1 MPPSCL
7 PLCISGH
14 RKQSMLPSSLSAE
27 LDDPFQGM
35 ALTSSLDPVLDN
47 QQIGGST
54 EVAGFKRTPARQAA
68 ARRAGGTQRA
78 AAAGQENSLLDVPL
92 HRQSSLTVRPPLV
105 ERSSNIQFCSGLSS
119 KTANKLD
126 LRGTTPA
133 ATTINLNASRRLER
147 RLAFERTLPYNAL
160 EPAVPAAEYQHAATT
175 DKIPSPEAM
184 FVPPV
189 KTFAQV
195 TKNNP
200 DYASPS
206 NCAAD
211 VKPGYSCLYPATDAE
226 AVALSNT
233 GFSLWSNS
241 RLPPAYI
248 PTGPLPRPIQ
258 HHAPPS
264 VTSQGAEG
272 PNKDATESFPTEA
285 LTDPETFACWCHVQ
299 SSQHKEPIPVN
310 SGVVRSLIEQQVQ
323 SAQPYRAPWY
333 RHQPRSL
340 PPKPRP
346 SDRQT
351 VSEHQVWPVVLQ
363 CLSTLD

>member
-1 MPPSCL
+1 
-7 PLCISGH
+7 
-14 RKQSMLPSSLSAE
+14 MLPSSLSAE

-264 VTSQGAEG
+264 VTKLRGIATSHAAFHQSLGRQTDRLSQSIRVG
-272 PNKDATESFPTEA
+272 PRKKS
-285 LTDPETFACWCHVQ
+285 
-299 SSQHKEPIPVN
+299 
-310 SGVVRSLIEQQVQ
+310 
-323 SAQPYRAPWY
+323 
-333 RHQPRSL
+333 HQPHASQVHIVAATSL
-340 PPKPRP
+340 PSRIHAKAAALVISVPH
-346 SDRQT
+346 DA
-351 VSEHQVWPVVLQ
+351 QVGARLI
-363 CLSTLD
+363 